1 MPFFN
6 QYIIE
11 RFGGKALAKLTYGE
25 NSVPGRYEAIKR
37 KALRR
42 GEGIDLFNAVKYN
55 KLGDVKVPQFM
66 LVTQQFKEDS
76 DVKNNV
82 QLALSELFNSTDP
95 EIKQWA
101 EDFAVYMF
109 YVSGGTDSNAG
120 GIVRTTVYDIIPPQ
134 YLANLRA
141 GGKTFN

>member
-1 MPFFN
+1 
-6 QYIIE
+6 
-11 RFGGKALAKLTYGE
+11 
-25 NSVPGRYEAIKR
+25 
-37 KALRR
+37 
-42 GEGIDLFNAVKYN
+42 
-55 KLGDVKVPQFM
+55 M

-109 YVSGGTDSNAG
+109 YVSSGTDSNAG